1 MATSNGESFEV
12 LRVWTAPGQTQ
23 EVVLK
28 TTWKNPA
35 TWGLMLADTARHAAN
50 AYANEG
56 HDRWRRLRGVK
67 SLWGRTRYDLTQQAQ
82 LKRPI
87 AAASLRRSPAV
98 EVPARYE
105 GWSA

>member
-1 MATSNGESFEV
+1 MFKKKPSRELELPPIANNNAQSFEV

-35 TWGLMLADTARHAAN
+35 TWGLMLADIARHAAN

-56 HDRWRRLRGVK
+56 HDRAEAL
-67 SLWGRTRYDLTQQAQ
+67 AQ
-82 LKRPI
+82 IRQLMDAEFSKPTDEPVQI
-87 AAASLRRSPAV
+87 
-98 EVPARYE
+98 
-105 GWSA
+105 